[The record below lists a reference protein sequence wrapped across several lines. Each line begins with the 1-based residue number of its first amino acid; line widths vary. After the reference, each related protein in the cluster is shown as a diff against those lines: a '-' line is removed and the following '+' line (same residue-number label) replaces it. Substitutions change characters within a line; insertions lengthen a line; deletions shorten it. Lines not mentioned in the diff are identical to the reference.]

1 MSHSTYITHLDS
13 HIHPEL
19 FVSMDNYV
27 YPSDEEVIDIETE
40 EQDSKAETASDTNDQ
55 SVQKVKTVRAKKKAD
70 EDTIKGSWQK
80 ERVPPPWGSS
90 FM

>member
-1 MSHSTYITHLDS
+1 
-13 HIHPEL
+13 
-19 FVSMDNYV
+19 MDNYV

-40 EQDSKAETASDTNDQ
+40 EQDSKAETGTDTNDQ

-80 ERVPPPWGSS
+80 ERVPHLRRSPPS
-90 FM
+90 